1 MSRLMT
7 AVRIRSDRRDSW
19 WRPFVFAL
27 LAAAV
32 LSRGSAALAAEPDLD
47 RAGELVRQG
56 KYREAYELLAPSR
69 DASKG
74 NPTFDYLLG
83 RAALG
88 TKRAEEALA
97 LFERSLATQPDSVA
111 ARLALGRAYF
121 ALGRYA
127 EAKIEFE
134 TVLHFGELPP
144 DLLSQVETYD
154 QAARQYLNEGKRLTG
169 FGYAE
174 IGIGR
179 YRVNDTPA
187 TTSGE
192 REDTFYN
199 ARIGGAL
206 NYALESGNALDASLD
221 YRFRYYDSDVR
232 NDSDWRWRAAWSRAL
247 GENSLAIGLRGRN
260 SYRGE
265 STFRNDYG
273 IFASYRHRL
282 DPDNQLTFG
291 AQVWRRHYPNG
302 RLRERSRS
310 TADAS
315 IGWVHSLL
323 DGRATFTLT
332 GHGGYNYATSRPDG
346 NSAIYGATVNLD
358 YAITN
363 RLDGFIFGWYE
374 RDAFNADRIHF
385 HPDTIDETAI
395 LRRKDNLY
403 EVGGGLVWEFM
414 PTWSLRPEILWIR
427 DQSNSVNFNYSS
439 TEVWLN
445 LRKGF

>member
-1 MSRLMT
+1 VILNTQHGPRSRRVPVSLFRLFIVSHI
-7 AVRIRSDRRDSW
+7 AA
-19 WRPFVFAL
+19 AL
-27 LAAAV
+27 LSWSNAAP
-32 LSRGSAALAAEPDLD
+32 AAEPDLV
-47 RAGELVRQG
+47 RAESLLRENN
-56 KYREAYELLAPSR
+56 YRAAYELLAPFE
-69 DASKG
+69 DAQKG
-74 NPTFDYLLG
+74 DAEFSYLLG

-88 TKRAEEALA
+88 TRRADEALA
-97 LFERSLATQPDSVA
+97 LFERSLATRPDSVA
-111 ARLALGRAYF
+111 AHLGLGRAYF
-121 ALGRYA
+121 ALGRFA

-134 TVLHFGELPP
+134 TVLRFGELPP
-144 DLLSQVETYD
+144 DLLTQVEIYD
-154 QAARQYLNEGKRLTG
+154 QAARQVLEEGRRLTG

-179 YRVNDTPA
+179 YRTNSTPA
-187 TTSGE
+187 TTGGE

-199 ARIGGAL
+199 ARVGGGL
-206 NYALESGNALDASLD
+206 NYALENGDALDASLD

-232 NDSDWRWRAAWSRAL
+232 NDSDWRWRAAWSRAFD
-247 GENSLAIGLRGRN
+247 ENNLAIGFRGRN

-273 IFASYRHRL
+273 IFSNYRYRL

-291 AQVWRRHYPNG
+291 AQVWRRNYPSG

-310 TADAS
+310 TVDAS
-315 IGWVHSLL
+315 IAWVHSLL
-323 DGRATFTLT
+323 DGRATLTLT

-346 NSAIYGATVNLD
+346 HSAIYGATVNLD

-374 RDAFNADRIHF
+374 RDAFNTDRIHF
-385 HPDTIDETAI
+385 HPDTLDETVI

-403 EVGGGLVWEFM
+403 EIGGGLVWEFA
-414 PTWSLRPEILWIR
+414 PTWSLRPQVLWIR

-439 TEVWLN
+439 TEVWVN

>member
-1 MSRLMT
+1 MSRSNAARRL
-7 AVRIRSDRRDSW
+7 RRD
-19 WRPFVFAL
+19 RPVPWLNPLLVA
-27 LAAAV
+27 LAAAIV
-32 LSRGSAALAAEPDLD
+32 AWSSPVRAAESDLA
-47 RAGELVRQG
+47 RAEALVGAG
-56 KYREAYELLAPSR
+56 KYQEAYDLLAPVESAR
-69 DASKG
+69 KGDAD
-74 NPTFDYLLG
+74 FDYLLG

-88 TKRAEEALA
+88 TKRAGQALA
-97 LFERSLATQPDSVA
+97 LFERSLATRPDSVA

-134 TVLHFGELPP
+134 TVLQFGDLPP
-144 DLLSQVETYD
+144 DLLTQVETYD
-154 QAARQYLNEGKRLTG
+154 QAARQFLDEGKRLTG

-206 NYALESGNALDASLD
+206 NYALDGGNALDASLD

-232 NDSDWRWRAAWSRAL
+232 NDSDWRWRTAWSRAF
-247 GENSLAIGLRGRN
+247 GESNLAIGFRGRN

-273 IFASYRHRL
+273 IFSNYRYRL

-291 AQVWRRHYPNG
+291 AQVWRRSYPNG

-310 TADAS
+310 TVDAS

-346 NSAIYGATVNLD
+346 NSAIYGATVNFD

-374 RDAFNADRIHF
+374 RDAFNTDRIHF
-385 HPDTIDETAI
+385 HPDSLDETAI

-403 EVGGGLVWEFM
+403 EIGGGLVWEFA
-414 PTWSLRPEILWIR
+414 PTWSLRPEVLWIR

-439 TEVWLN
+439 TEVWIN